1 MHADGEGAESIS
13 WELQGH
19 VAIPS
24 AQATSDGVTV
34 LPVPTTLTR
43 CLEACARDA
52 TCNTAVVTTKT
63 CPRTATTGGATP
75 PQPCERTCLLFTSP
89 PPTSAQLPPPT
100 AATTRTA
107 LEQYLHP
114 PTAAL
119 GTQFVKLVRA
129 GAEVFVVVEG
139 VPQAMV
145 GHIPTCAYMLPKECG
160 DTAKVSC
167 PSGSCTAHLQ
177 LGLSGSAYAT
187 AVDKVATMAGA
198 AGFVVDGANEMYAVV
213 PGSAR
218 DADGNIAVVP
228 GPATTTPDIPQAAMN
243 TFWTYLRATRTSGGG
258 YVVQVNGET
267 VQVTTAPASTSAQ
280 AAHERVVV
288 ACILGVVLLAA
299 AIAGFV
305 WWRRRRAQRA
315 RRQFQGAAAAGRYLL
330 SRFDGGSPTTAP
342 TQQADGSTPP

>member
-1 MHADGEGAESIS
+1 MHANGEGAESIS

-19 VAIPS
+19 VAITP
-24 AQATSDGVTV
+24 AQAAGHGVTV
-34 LPVPTTLTR
+34 LPARTTLAH

-52 TCNTAVVTTKT
+52 TCSTAVVATKA
-63 CPRTATTGGATP
+63 CPHTASTGGTSP
-75 PQPCERTCLLFTSP
+75 PPPCKHTCMLFTSP
-89 PPTSAQLPPPT
+89 PPASAQLPPPT

-107 LEQYLHP
+107 LAQYLQP
-114 PTAAL
+114 PTATL

-139 VPQAMV
+139 VPQAMI

-160 DTAKVSC
+160 DTTKVSC

-187 AVDKVATMAGA
+187 AVDKVASMADA
-198 AGFVVDGANEMYAVV
+198 AGFVVDGANEMFAVV
-213 PGSAR
+213 PGSVR
-218 DADGNIAVVP
+218 EADGNIAVVP
-228 GPATTTPDIPQAAMN
+228 GPATTTPDIPQVARN
-243 TFWTYLRATRTSGGG
+243 TFWTYLRATRTSDGG
-258 YVVQVNGET
+258 YTVQVNGET

-280 AAHERVVV
+280 AAHERIVV
-288 ACILGVVLLAA
+288 ACILGVVLLAT

-305 WWRRRRAQRA
+305 WWRRRRAQYA

-330 SRFDGGSPTTAP
+330 SRFDGGTPTTAP
-342 TQQADGSTPP
+342 TQRVDGSTLL